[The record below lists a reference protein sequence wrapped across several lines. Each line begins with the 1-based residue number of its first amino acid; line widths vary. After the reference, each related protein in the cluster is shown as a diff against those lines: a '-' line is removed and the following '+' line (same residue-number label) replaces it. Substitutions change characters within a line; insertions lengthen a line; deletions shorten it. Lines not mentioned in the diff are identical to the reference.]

1 MPCNDDEVDM
11 NAPEAEPP
19 CTPPKPTGN
28 GGAGQVDP
36 DGQMN
41 SDSEDSDEPQS
52 LMSKRKW
59 NGRESWT
66 MIKRWVTGHGKQS
79 EMDQD
84 DIDRELV
91 ELARDWMDVSKLK
104 KLSCCVAKET
114 DVAALLL
121 SANSF
126 VSTQSRRVQL
136 SAILVRLFRCPL
148 RHQCGFWQESA
159 TWRASA
165 GCSSIG
171 AASTMQ
177 TVTMKIK
184 YFKYD
189 A

>member
-1 MPCNDDEVDM
+1 
-11 NAPEAEPP
+11 
-19 CTPPKPTGN
+19 
-28 GGAGQVDP
+28 
-36 DGQMN
+36 
-41 SDSEDSDEPQS
+41 
-52 LMSKRKW
+52 MSKRKW

-91 ELARDWMDVSKLK
+91 ELARDWMDVSKLR
-104 KLSCCVAKET
+104 KLFGCVAKET

-126 VSTQSRRVQL
+126 VSFQSRRVQL
-136 SAILVRLFRCPL
+136 SAILVRLFRCPF

-177 TVTMKIK
+177 SCKQSR
-184 YFKYD
+184 
-189 A
+189 